1 MRVLLCK
8 QGEEARFIDV
18 RNELEE
24 LQAIVDGHIEVV
36 PFFRDTVLICNEE
49 GKLRDDLK
57 PNRFMTIGNR
67 LDRIQGD
74 FFICGTD
81 CEEFADVP
89 TLMEPLLFSIC
100 KRPHFDKDGE
110 PL

>member
-24 LQAIVDGHIEVV
+24 LQAIVDGYIEVV
-36 PFFRDTVLICNEE
+36 PFFKSTVLVCNED
-49 GKLRDDLK
+49 GKNRDDLK

-67 LDRIQGD
+67 LDRINGD

-89 TLMEPLLFSIC
+89 TLLEPLLFSIC

-110 PL
+110 PI